1 MRGGIDAMAASG
13 MAEKPP
19 TDDELKRPGRVK
31 RGDPMFS
38 RRVLSALV
46 LAPLALGMIIWG
58 GVAFSIFIAAFAAAM
73 AWEWVRMSD
82 RNAPPRAFAIATGTA
97 VGGVLLAS
105 QLELVGAAVW
115 IGGGSLAAYMDRK
128 PRQNGVEA
136 LFGVAYVAVAAS
148 VLGGLRH
155 DDMAGLAGIV
165 FLISVVWAADT
176 FAYLAGSWLG
186 GWKLLPAAS
195 PNKTWSGLVA
205 GLAFG
210 VIAGAVAAWWAGWDP
225 RHGALLAA
233 PTALAA
239 VAGDLLMS
247 LAKRR
252 FGVKDAGTVIPGHG
266 GVLDRVD
273 ALMMAAL
280 FAGVWSFIG
289 PGGWPG
295 GGA

>member
-1 MRGGIDAMAASG
+1 MAACV
-13 MAEKPP
+13 MAEQPSS
-19 TDDELKRPGRVK
+19 DDLPGADRAR

-46 LAPLALGMIIWG
+46 LAPVAVGMILWG
-58 GVAFSIFIAAFAAAM
+58 GIAFSIFIAAFAAAM

-82 RNAPPRAFAIATGTA
+82 PDAPPRAFAIATGAA

-105 QLELVGAAVW
+105 QLELAGAAIW
-115 IGGGSLAAYMDRK
+115 IAGGALAAFADRW
-128 PRQNGVEA
+128 PRDRAFEA
-136 LFGVAYVAVAAS
+136 LFGVAYVALAAS
-148 VLGGLRH
+148 VLAVLRI
-155 DDMAGLAGIV
+155 DEMTGLAGII

-210 VIAGAVAAWWAGWDP
+210 VIAGAFAAWWAGWDP

-280 FAGVWSFIG
+280 FAGAWAFIG

-295 GGA
+295 GSA

>member
-1 MRGGIDAMAASG
+1 
-13 MAEKPP
+13 
-19 TDDELKRPGRVK
+19 
-31 RGDPMFS
+31 MFS

-46 LAPLALGMIIWG
+46 LAPVAIGMILWG

-82 RNAPPRAFAIATGTA
+82 RDAPPCAFAIATGTA

-105 QLELVGAAVW
+105 ELELYGAAVW
-115 IGGGSLAAYMDRK
+115 IAAGALAAYLDRK
-128 PRQNGVEA
+128 PRERGLEA
-136 LFGVAYVAVAAS
+136 LFGVAYVALAAA
-148 VLGGLRH
+148 VLAVLRT

-210 VIAGAVAAWWAGWDP
+210 VIAGAFAAWWAGWDP

-233 PTALAA
+233 PTAVAA

-280 FAGVWSFIG
+280 FAGVWSLFG

-295 GGA
+295 GSA

>member
-1 MRGGIDAMAASG
+1 MAACV
-13 MAEKPP
+13 MAEQPSS
-19 TDDELKRPGRVK
+19 DDLPGPDRAR

-46 LAPLALGMIIWG
+46 LAPVAVGMILWG
-58 GVAFSIFIAAFAAAM
+58 GIAFSIFIAAFAAAM

-82 RNAPPRAFAIATGTA
+82 PDAPPRAFAIATGAA

-105 QLELVGAAVW
+105 QLELAGAAIW
-115 IGGGSLAAYMDRK
+115 IAGGALAAFADRW
-128 PRQNGVEA
+128 PRDRAFEA
-136 LFGVAYVAVAAS
+136 LFGVAYVALAAS
-148 VLGGLRH
+148 VLAVLRI
-155 DDMAGLAGIV
+155 DEMTGLAGII

-176 FAYLAGSWLG
+176 FAYLVGSWLG

-210 VIAGAVAAWWAGWDP
+210 VIAGAFAAWWAGWDP

-280 FAGVWSFIG
+280 FAGAWAFIG

-295 GGA
+295 GSA

>member
-1 MRGGIDAMAASG
+1 MAACV
-13 MAEKPP
+13 MADPENADDVTAPRKPM
-19 TDDELKRPGRVK
+19 

-46 LAPLALGMIIWG
+46 LAPVSIGLVIWG
-58 GVAFSIFIAAFAAAM
+58 GTVFSIFIAAFSAAM

-82 RNAPPRAFAIATGTA
+82 PKAPPRAFAIATSTA

-105 QLELVGAAVW
+105 QLELLGAAVW
-115 IGGGSLAAYMDRK
+115 ILGGALAAYADRR
-128 PRQNGVEA
+128 PRGRGYEA
-136 LFGVAYVAVAAS
+136 LFGVAYVALAAS
-148 VLGGLRH
+148 VLGALRH
-155 DDMAGLAGIV
+155 EGTAGLAGVV

-195 PNKTWSGLVA
+195 PNKTWAGLVA

-210 VIAGAVAAWWAGWDP
+210 VIAGACAAWWAGWDP
-225 RHGALLAA
+225 RHGAILAA
-233 PTALAA
+233 PTALMA

-280 FAGVWSFIG
+280 FAGLWSWIG

-295 GGA
+295 GSA

>member
-1 MRGGIDAMAASG
+1 
-13 MAEKPP
+13 MAEQPSP
-19 TDDELKRPGRVK
+19 DDLPGPDRAR

-46 LAPLALGMIIWG
+46 LAPVAVGMILWG
-58 GVAFSIFIAAFAAAM
+58 GIAFSIFIAAFAAAM

-82 RNAPPRAFAIATGTA
+82 PDAPPRAFAIATGAA

-105 QLELVGAAVW
+105 QLELAGAAIW
-115 IGGGSLAAYMDRK
+115 IAGGALAAFADRW
-128 PRQNGVEA
+128 PRDRAFEA
-136 LFGVAYVAVAAS
+136 LFGVAYVALAAS
-148 VLGGLRH
+148 VLAVLRI
-155 DDMAGLAGIV
+155 DEMTGLAGII

-210 VIAGAVAAWWAGWDP
+210 VIAGAFAAWWAGWDP

-280 FAGVWSFIG
+280 FAGAWAFMG

-295 GGA
+295 GSA

>member
-1 MRGGIDAMAASG
+1 MAACV
-13 MAEKPP
+13 MAEQPSP
-19 TDDELKRPGRVK
+19 DDLPGPDRAR

-46 LAPLALGMIIWG
+46 LAPVALGMILWG
-58 GVAFSIFIAAFAAAM
+58 GIAFSIFIAAFAAAM

-82 RNAPPRAFAIATGTA
+82 PDAPPRAFAIATGAA

-105 QLELVGAAVW
+105 QLELAGAAIW
-115 IGGGSLAAYMDRK
+115 IAGGALAAFADRW
-128 PRQNGVEA
+128 PRDRAFEA
-136 LFGVAYVAVAAS
+136 LFGVAYVALAAS
-148 VLGGLRH
+148 VLAVLRI
-155 DDMAGLAGIV
+155 DEMTGLAGII

-195 PNKTWSGLVA
+195 PNKTWSGLIA

-210 VIAGAVAAWWAGWDP
+210 VIAGAFAAWWAGWDP

-280 FAGVWSFIG
+280 FAGAWAFIG

-295 GGA
+295 GSA

>member
-1 MRGGIDAMAASG
+1 MAACV
-13 MAEKPP
+13 MAEQPSS
-19 TDDELKRPGRVK
+19 DDLPGPDRAR

-46 LAPLALGMIIWG
+46 LAPVAVGMILWG
-58 GVAFSIFIAAFAAAM
+58 GIAFSIFIAAFAAAM

-82 RNAPPRAFAIATGTA
+82 PDAPPRAFAIATGAA

-105 QLELVGAAVW
+105 QLELAGAAIW
-115 IGGGSLAAYMDRK
+115 IAGGALAAFADRW
-128 PRQNGVEA
+128 PRDRAFEA
-136 LFGVAYVAVAAS
+136 LFGVAYVALAAS
-148 VLGGLRH
+148 VLAVLRI
-155 DDMAGLAGIV
+155 DEMTGLAGII

-210 VIAGAVAAWWAGWDP
+210 VIAGAFAAWWAGWDP

-280 FAGVWSFIG
+280 FAGAWAFIG

-295 GGA
+295 GSA

>member
-1 MRGGIDAMAASG
+1 MAACV
-13 MAEKPP
+13 MAEQPSS
-19 TDDELKRPGRVK
+19 DDLPGPGRAH

-46 LAPLALGMIIWG
+46 LAPVAVGMILWG
-58 GVAFSIFIAAFAAAM
+58 GIAFSIFIAAFAAAM

-82 RNAPPRAFAIATGTA
+82 PDAPPRAFAIATGAA

-105 QLELVGAAVW
+105 QLELAGAAIW
-115 IGGGSLAAYMDRK
+115 IAGGALAAFADRW
-128 PRQNGVEA
+128 PRDRAFEA
-136 LFGVAYVAVAAS
+136 LFGVAYVALAAS
-148 VLGGLRH
+148 VLAVLRI
-155 DDMAGLAGIV
+155 DEMTGLAGII

-210 VIAGAVAAWWAGWDP
+210 VIAGAFAAWWAGWDP

-280 FAGVWSFIG
+280 FAGAWAFMG

-295 GGA
+295 GSA

>member
-1 MRGGIDAMAASG
+1 
-13 MAEKPP
+13 
-19 TDDELKRPGRVK
+19 
-31 RGDPMFS
+31 MFS

-46 LAPLALGMIIWG
+46 LGPFALGMIVWG

-73 AWEWVRMSD
+73 AWEWISMSD
-82 RNAPPRAFAIATGTA
+82 RAAPPRAFAIATGTA
-97 VGGVLLAS
+97 VGGVLLAG
-105 QLELVGAAVW
+105 QLEAAGALVW
-115 IGGGSLAAYMDRK
+115 IAGGALAAYADR
-128 PRQNGVEA
+128 RQRGEGLMALLGV
-136 LFGVAYVAVAAS
+136 FYVAAAAS
-148 VLGGLRH
+148 ILVVLRH
-155 DDMAGLAGIV
+155 SDMTGLAGLV

-210 VIAGAVAAWWAGWDP
+210 VIAGAFAAWWAGWDP

-233 PTALAA
+233 PTAVAA

-252 FGVKDAGTVIPGHG
+252 FGVKDAGTLIPGHG

-273 ALMMAAL
+273 ALMMAAM
-280 FAGVWSFIG
+280 FAGIWSLVG